1 MSVFSAYFYGIFQDR
16 DLKYDNEIMC
26 LCCNYKDFDRVME
39 RYIEQA
45 KYSLK
50 ISCGKCG
57 NYDEECNDESEDY
70 NDDENS
76 TNSLYNMIEK
86 HPIFVKNSFL
96 KKYRNF
102 GALK

>member
-1 MSVFSAYFYGIFQDR
+1 MSVFYAFYFYGIFKDR
-16 DLKYDNEIMC
+16 DLKYENEISC
-26 LCCNYKDFDRVME
+26 FCYNYTNFDMVMDS
-39 RYIEQA
+39 YIEQA

-50 ISCGKCG
+50 ISRGKCG
-57 NYDEECNDESEDY
+57 NYDEQCNDEDY
-70 NDDENS
+70 NDDDENS

-86 HPIFVKNSFL
+86 HPIFVKNTFL